1 MLKYTV
7 NHRKESEYASFPFS
21 EFYVSPDLSYISGVT
36 HHTTGLINK
45 EEVLIRSPFFDKN
58 ILGNLSVTDTKRQG
72 KVGIKITLPINTVST
87 TMYFDIH
94 SDIDDNAYILVN
106 GKRYTDDKIT
116 DAYSNSAYTIESAVA
131 CSYVEY
137 DGDISYYF
145 PTDDNN
151 GVFLVNHQIY
161 DAKIT
166 DKELKI
172 ETYRYIEDGVLN
184 LAGHNFYVDY
194 TKVSNGANV
203 KPIIKYGKYT
213 KKIKPDDLKGT
224 QYTFMKD
231 TDGDVIIKDYEPSAW
246 TRVQKFVIERDENEE
261 IIVDDVLYG
270 GYGHYVTYA
279 NEVYYLNDVFRKGY
293 DDDGNVIQTYKGYGV
308 DINNNFYSA
317 QTDFIGEENDVY
329 RFHKDIP
336 FGESSIFV
344 EEVGESLL
352 ISDTLQAKTEN
363 GKFMILL
370 PTNTGQTI
378 PINSIV
384 TASSDGEIKLTRMV
398 NYLSGE
404 TPYVSI
410 LNRRYNVIEHISDT
424 VNVNGEEFPLIYDS
438 EDYTSGH
445 TIVNDEKIYLDI
457 EITDEHAWA
466 WQSQKIYYKK
476 SEEDGNLVVNF
487 GKVPH
492 EEQYAYVI
500 TEHSGITANN
510 KTYPVDEIVSSISGG
525 TLLTVSFKDI
535 LDIDF
540 RVTEYNG
547 ANTYLC
553 YPIVDN
559 DEIGAFELDGLQRE
573 LTSIVVENK
582 EVFNFSLK
590 NTTFGEEPL
599 YPENGIVSAITTVS
613 PFTLSLAYGLEN
625 KISIRRVN
633 RYLSFNFPLINRVG
647 DNLMRE
653 DVITNHFVNEI
664 KENSINNIVDMEK
677 DVYYPAFKNGDVYS
691 PISEIRFNL
700 HFRNRDL
707 SNWKVIEDDREFKN
721 DVTYN
726 SKKCNWFITDMR
738 FYKDYFFNNG
748 VDATH
753 RLKLQNSSDLL
764 GLLNFTDNDV
774 KYQAS
779 KLAKSFLRLSFYS
792 TNNPQ
797 TQVLLSTSTI
807 FLDEGR
813 IFKKRLEYSRMF
825 SLRYRDVLDYEVGDT
840 NIPLYKKILPS
851 TELEIKDPT
860 NPSVY
865 DKYRL
870 SSRITVNDKYSTDT
884 SSEGYY
890 IYMFKE
896 YTKKMREGIIY
907 MRIDF
912 NHAGIGQSIP
922 MTIPR
927 HLDTDTPYYMDDD
940 NDLELLKDG
949 FSLKDIYKQLYIP
962 IYVKYDIESN
972 KYYYYLSEN
981 MRENSKMG
989 ENNEIMLFNLFEIKF
1004 KNSAIDE
1011 S

>member
-36 HHTTGLINK
+36 HHTTGLIDK
-45 EEVLIRSPFFDKN
+45 EEVLIRSPFFNKN

-72 KVGIKITLPINTVST
+72 KVGIKITLPINTVSA

-116 DAYSNSAYTIESAVA
+116 DAYSNSAYTIESAVT

-137 DGDISYYF
+137 DGDISYFF
-145 PTDDNN
+145 PTDDDN

-161 DAKIT
+161 GAKKT
-166 DKELKI
+166 DKELEI
-172 ETYRYIEDGVLN
+172 ETYRYIEDGILN
-184 LAGHNFYVDY
+184 LAGHDFYVDY

-224 QYTFMKD
+224 QYAFMKD
-231 TDGDVIIKDYEPSAW
+231 TDGDIIIKDYEPSAW

-279 NEVYYLNDVFRKGY
+279 NEVYYLNDVFRKEY
-293 DDDGNVIQTYKGYGV
+293 DDDGNVIQTYKGYGA

-329 RFHKDIP
+329 QFHKDIP

-344 EEVGESLL
+344 EEVGESLP

-398 NYLSGE
+398 NELSGE

-410 LNRRYNVIEHISDT
+410 LKRRYNVIEHISDT

-445 TIVNDEKIYLDI
+445 AIVNDEKIYLDI

-466 WQSQKIYYKK
+466 WQSQKVYYKK

-510 KTYPVDEIVSSISGG
+510 KIYPVEETITSISGG

-535 LDIDF
+535 FDIDF

-573 LTSIVVENK
+573 LTSIVMENK

-653 DVITNHFVNEI
+653 DVITNQFVNEI
-664 KENSINNIVDMEK
+664 KEDSINNIVDMEK

-825 SLRYRDVLDYEVGDT
+825 SLRYKDVIDYEVGDT

-896 YTKKMREGIIY
+896 YTKKMREGVIY

>member
-7 NHRKESEYASFPFS
+7 NHRKESEYASFLFS

-36 HHTTGLINK
+36 HHTTGLIDK

-58 ILGNLSVTDTKRQG
+58 ILGNLSVTEAKRQG
-72 KVGIKITLPINTVST
+72 KVGIEVTLPVKSVST

-116 DAYSNSAYTIESAVA
+116 DAYSNSAYTIESAVT

-213 KKIKPDDLKGT
+213 KKVKPDDLKGT
-224 QYTFMKD
+224 QYSFIKD
-231 TDGDVIIKDYEPSAW
+231 TDGDIIIKDYEPSAW

-329 RFHKDIP
+329 QFHKDIP
-336 FGESSIFV
+336 FGESTIFV

-398 NYLSGE
+398 NELSGE

-510 KTYPVDEIVSSISGG
+510 KIYPVDEIVSSISGG

-582 EVFNFSLK
+582 EAFNFSLK

-707 SNWKVIEDDREFKN
+707 SNWKVIEDDREYRN